1 MIGITSYGAYIPW
14 RRLDRQQ
21 FLNAWGGFAI
31 PGERSVAYF
40 DEDSVT
46 MAVEAAID
54 CLKGQDPQQVDGLYF
69 ATTTS
74 PYREKQVSSLIGM
87 PLNLRPEI
95 RTADVTTSLR
105 AGTTAMSLA
114 LDTIKA
120 GSASSVLTIASDGR
134 VGAPGGMMEQSFG
147 DGAAAFI
154 IGKDN
159 VIAEVKE
166 SYSISD
172 ELAATWRAAG
182 DVFVRGWE
190 DRMVMDEG
198 YSRIVPQAI
207 NGLLQ
212 KCGLETKDLAKV
224 VFDPPGDARR
234 HGKVSAALGFAPEQI
249 QDPFGFFMNIGM
261 TGCAM
266 APMMLVA
273 ALEEAKP
280 GDKILFAGHGNG
292 VDAFLLEVTDTIGK
306 LTPRR
311 GMKHHLASKT
321 TLNNYESY
329 LRWRDII
336 PVEAA
341 RRPEKQHIRLSAVW
355 RERKTLLG
363 LWGVKCRQCGTPQYD
378 NGAMSTSPIR
388 VCAQCQAQDDF
399 DDYCFAGRKA
409 TIFSF
414 THDRLAPVDDP
425 PASVVLVEFEGGGRA
440 FFDLTDRDPD
450 KIDVGTEVE
459 MTFRKL
465 QFDRG
470 LTNYFWKA
478 RPVRVKES

>member
-14 RRLDRQQ
+14 HRLDRQE
-21 FLNAWGGFAI
+21 FLRAWGGFAI
-31 PGERSVAYF
+31 PGERSVAYC

-46 MAVEAAID
+46 MAVEASLD
-54 CLKGQDPQQVDGLYF
+54 CLKGHDPQKVDGLYF

-74 PYREKQVSSLIGM
+74 PYKEKQCSPLISM
-87 PLNLRPEI
+87 PLNMRRDI
-95 RTADVTTSLR
+95 RTADITSSMR
-105 AGTTAMSLA
+105 AGGTAVSLA
-114 LDTIKA
+114 QDTIKA
-120 GSASSVLTIASDGR
+120 GTANSVLVAVSDCRIG
-134 VGAPGGMMEQSFG
+134 GPGGMTEQSLG
-147 DGAAAFI
+147 DGAAALLL
-154 IGKDN
+154 GKDN
-159 VIAEVKE
+159 VIAEIQD
-166 SYSISD
+166 SYCISD
-172 ELAATWRAAG
+172 ELAATWRAAS
-182 DVFVRGWE
+182 DTFVRSWE
-190 DRMVMDEG
+190 DRMTMDEG
-198 YSRIVPQAI
+198 YSKLVPEVI

-212 KCGLETKDLAKV
+212 KCGLTVKDLAKV

-234 HGKVSAALGFAPEQI
+234 HGKVSAALGFAPEQL

-273 ALEEAKP
+273 ALEDAKP
-280 GDKILFAGHGNG
+280 GDKILFASHGNG
-292 VDAFLLEVTDTIGK
+292 AEAFLLEVTDAIEK
-306 LTPRR
+306 LGPRR
-311 GMKHHLASKT
+311 GMKHHLASKKM
-321 TLNNYESY
+321 LNTYQSY
-329 LRWRDII
+329 LRWRELI

-341 RRPEKQHIRLSAVW
+341 RRPDKQHIRLSAVW

-363 LWGVKCRQCGTPQYD
+363 LWGVKCRKCGTPQYD

-409 TIFSF
+409 KIFSF
-414 THDRLAPVDDP
+414 THDQLAPVDDP
-425 PASVVLVEFEGGGRA
+425 PASVVLVDFEGGGRA
-440 FFDLTDRDPD
+440 FFDLTDREPD
-450 KIDVGTEVE
+450 DIQVGTEVE

-478 RPVRVKES
+478 RPIRTKEA